1 MEKHPPLPA
10 DAGELIPHRPPM
22 RMVSRLLSCG
32 IDDTGVVEAVVC
44 EDNPLL
50 NRDGVLER
58 IALAEI
64 LAQSFAA
71 KQGYEDLKKGLSA
84 EQGFLVAIREITCY
98 AAARLGDRLT
108 VNVRLL
114 MKMDPFY
121 LVAGEIYRG
130 EDKLAEGEMKLWVP
144 ELKSVSAEVDS

>member
-1 MEKHPPLPA
+1 
-10 DAGELIPHRPPM
+10 M

-98 AAARLGDRLT
+98 AAARPMT
-108 VNVRLL
+108 SYNVCYTKLL
-114 MKMDPFY
+114 RTDEIDGLLSDHEPQLCRQRGPDPRH
-121 LVAGEIYRG
+121 LV
-130 EDKLAEGEMKLWVP
+130 
-144 ELKSVSAEVDS
+144 